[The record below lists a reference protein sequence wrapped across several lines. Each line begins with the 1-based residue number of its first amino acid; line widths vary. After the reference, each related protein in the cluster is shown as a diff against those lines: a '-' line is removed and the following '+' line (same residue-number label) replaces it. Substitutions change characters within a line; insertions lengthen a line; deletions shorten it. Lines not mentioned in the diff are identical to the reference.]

1 MDINSAKF
9 VMSNTDVKKCPQD
22 NKPEYA
28 FIGRSNVGKSSLIN
42 EILNKKLVAAL
53 KSGLKVIFCIGEVLE
68 EKSKYLWFTD
78 FISIGM
84 KNFKRAFFLS
94 LSIFFRLLI
103 PIILSD
109 DGVIVHSISCI
120 PLYSIVSIVASLA
133 AQEVPGVL
141 RMSGRRIDG
150 INEFLG
156 KESVYKGVR
165 VSFDKKT
172 VTCNVYVIIEYG
184 FCIPEVALEIQ
195 EKVKDSIE
203 NMTGYDVQ
211 FIDVHVQGVAKRE
224 KSELEKEAAAI
235 AEAGL
240 FGVKPLFNDLEVEAE
255 AEARHKQFFE
265 ED

>member
-1 MDINSAKF
+1 MDDEK
-9 VMSNTDVKKCPQD
+9 
-22 NKPEYA
+22 E
-28 FIGRSNVGKSSLIN
+28 L
-42 EILNKKLVAAL
+42 LNKNADIDEAEEHPVELGDIRVAT
-53 KSGLKVIFCIGEVLE
+53 EV
-68 EKSKYLWFTD
+68 
-78 FISIGM
+78 
-84 KNFKRAFFLS
+84 
-94 LSIFFRLLI
+94 
-103 PIILSD
+103 
-109 DGVIVHSISCI
+109 
-120 PLYSIVSIVASLA
+120 VSIVASLA

-156 KESVYKGVR
+156 KESVSKGVR
-165 VSFDKKT
+165 VSFDNKT

-195 EKVKDSIE
+195 EKVKESIE
-203 NMTGYDVQ
+203 VMTGYDVQ

-224 KSELEKEAAAI
+224 KTALEKEAAAI

-240 FGVKPLFNDLEVEAE
+240 FAVKPLFDESEVEAE

>member
-1 MDINSAKF
+1 MD
-9 VMSNTDVKKCPQD
+9 
-22 NKPEYA
+22 
-28 FIGRSNVGKSSLIN
+28 N
-42 EILNKKLVAAL
+42 EKELLNKNADIDKAEEQPVELGDIRVAT
-53 KSGLKVIFCIGEVLE
+53 EV
-68 EKSKYLWFTD
+68 
-78 FISIGM
+78 
-84 KNFKRAFFLS
+84 
-94 LSIFFRLLI
+94 
-103 PIILSD
+103 
-109 DGVIVHSISCI
+109 
-120 PLYSIVSIVASLA
+120 VSIVASLA

-156 KESVYKGVR
+156 KESVSKGVR
-165 VSFDKKT
+165 VSFDNKT

-195 EKVKDSIE
+195 EKVKESIE
-203 NMTGYDVQ
+203 TMTGYDVQ

-224 KSELEKEAAAI
+224 KTALEKEAAAI

-240 FGVKPLFNDLEVEAE
+240 FGVKPLFDESEVEAE

>member
-1 MDINSAKF
+1 MDDEK
-9 VMSNTDVKKCPQD
+9 
-22 NKPEYA
+22 E
-28 FIGRSNVGKSSLIN
+28 L
-42 EILNKKLVAAL
+42 LNKNADIDEA
-53 KSGLKVIFCIGEVLE
+53 E
-68 EKSKYLWFTD
+68 EKPVELGDIRVATE
-78 FISIGM
+78 
-84 KNFKRAFFLS
+84 
-94 LSIFFRLLI
+94 
-103 PIILSD
+103 
-109 DGVIVHSISCI
+109 V
-120 PLYSIVSIVASLA
+120 VSIVASLA

-156 KESVYKGVR
+156 KESVSKGVR
-165 VSFDKKT
+165 VSFDNKT

-195 EKVKDSIE
+195 EKVKESIE
-203 NMTGYDVQ
+203 TMTGYDVQ

-224 KSELEKEAAAI
+224 KTALEKEAAAI

-240 FGVKPLFNDLEVEAE
+240 FAVKPLFDESEVEAE

>member
-1 MDINSAKF
+1 MD
-9 VMSNTDVKKCPQD
+9 
-22 NKPEYA
+22 
-28 FIGRSNVGKSSLIN
+28 N
-42 EILNKKLVAAL
+42 EKELLNKNAEIDKAEEQPVELGDIRVAT
-53 KSGLKVIFCIGEVLE
+53 EV
-68 EKSKYLWFTD
+68 
-78 FISIGM
+78 
-84 KNFKRAFFLS
+84 
-94 LSIFFRLLI
+94 
-103 PIILSD
+103 
-109 DGVIVHSISCI
+109 
-120 PLYSIVSIVASLA
+120 VSIVASLA

-156 KESVYKGVR
+156 KESVSKGVR
-165 VSFDKKT
+165 VSFDNKT

-195 EKVKDSIE
+195 EKVKESIE
-203 NMTGYDVQ
+203 VMTGYDVQ

-224 KSELEKEAAAI
+224 KTALEKEAAAI

-240 FGVKPLFNDLEVEAE
+240 FAVKPLFDESEVEAE

>member
-1 MDINSAKF
+1 MDDEK
-9 VMSNTDVKKCPQD
+9 
-22 NKPEYA
+22 E
-28 FIGRSNVGKSSLIN
+28 L
-42 EILNKKLVAAL
+42 LNKNADIKEAEEQPVELGDIRVAT
-53 KSGLKVIFCIGEVLE
+53 EV
-68 EKSKYLWFTD
+68 
-78 FISIGM
+78 
-84 KNFKRAFFLS
+84 
-94 LSIFFRLLI
+94 
-103 PIILSD
+103 
-109 DGVIVHSISCI
+109 
-120 PLYSIVSIVASLA
+120 VSIVASLA

-156 KESVYKGVR
+156 KESVSKGVR
-165 VSFDKKT
+165 VSFDNKT

-195 EKVKDSIE
+195 EKVKESIE
-203 NMTGYDVQ
+203 VMTGYDVQ

-224 KSELEKEAAAI
+224 KTALEKEAAAI

-240 FGVKPLFNDLEVEAE
+240 FAVKPLFDESEVEAE

>member
-1 MDINSAKF
+1 MDEEKELLNKNADINTAEE
-9 VMSNTDVKKCPQD
+9 
-22 NKPEYA
+22 KPEEYGD
-28 FIGRSNVGKSSLIN
+28 IR
-42 EILNKKLVAAL
+42 VAT
-53 KSGLKVIFCIGEVLE
+53 EV
-68 EKSKYLWFTD
+68 
-78 FISIGM
+78 
-84 KNFKRAFFLS
+84 
-94 LSIFFRLLI
+94 
-103 PIILSD
+103 
-109 DGVIVHSISCI
+109 
-120 PLYSIVSIVASLA
+120 VSIVASLA

-141 RMSGRRIDG
+141 KMSGRRIDG

-156 KESVYKGVR
+156 KETMSKGVR
-165 VSFDKKT
+165 VSFDNKT

-195 EKVKDSIE
+195 EKVKEAIE

-224 KSELEKEAAAI
+224 KSELEKEAVAI

-240 FGVKPLFNDLEVEAE
+240 FGAKPLFNEAEVEAE

>member
-1 MDINSAKF
+1 MDDEKELL
-9 VMSNTDVKKCPQD
+9 
-22 NKPEYA
+22 NKNAE
-28 FIGRSNVGKSSLIN
+28 IN
-42 EILNKKLVAAL
+42 EAEEQTEEYGDIRVA
-53 KSGLKVIFCIGEVLE
+53 SEV
-68 EKSKYLWFTD
+68 
-78 FISIGM
+78 
-84 KNFKRAFFLS
+84 
-94 LSIFFRLLI
+94 
-103 PIILSD
+103 
-109 DGVIVHSISCI
+109 VC
-120 PLYSIVSIVASLA
+120 IVASLA

-172 VTCNVYVIIEYG
+172 VTCNIYVIIEYG

-195 EKVKDSIE
+195 EKDKDSIE
-203 NMTGYDVQ
+203 NITGYDVQ
-211 FIDVHVQGVAKRE
+211 FIDVQVQGVAKRE

-255 AEARHKQFFE
+255 AEARQKQFFE

>member
-1 MDINSAKF
+1 MDDEK
-9 VMSNTDVKKCPQD
+9 
-22 NKPEYA
+22 E
-28 FIGRSNVGKSSLIN
+28 L
-42 EILNKKLVAAL
+42 LNKNADIDKAEEQPVELGDIRVAT
-53 KSGLKVIFCIGEVLE
+53 EV
-68 EKSKYLWFTD
+68 
-78 FISIGM
+78 
-84 KNFKRAFFLS
+84 
-94 LSIFFRLLI
+94 
-103 PIILSD
+103 
-109 DGVIVHSISCI
+109 
-120 PLYSIVSIVASLA
+120 VSIVASLA

-156 KESVYKGVR
+156 KESVSKGVR
-165 VSFDKKT
+165 VSFDNKT

-195 EKVKDSIE
+195 EKVKESIE
-203 NMTGYDVQ
+203 TMTGYDVQ

-224 KSELEKEAAAI
+224 KTALEKEAAAI

-240 FGVKPLFNDLEVEAE
+240 FAVKPLFDESEVEAE

>member
-1 MDINSAKF
+1 MDDEK
-9 VMSNTDVKKCPQD
+9 
-22 NKPEYA
+22 E
-28 FIGRSNVGKSSLIN
+28 L
-42 EILNKKLVAAL
+42 LNKNADIDEAEEQPVELGDIRVAT
-53 KSGLKVIFCIGEVLE
+53 EV
-68 EKSKYLWFTD
+68 
-78 FISIGM
+78 
-84 KNFKRAFFLS
+84 
-94 LSIFFRLLI
+94 
-103 PIILSD
+103 
-109 DGVIVHSISCI
+109 
-120 PLYSIVSIVASLA
+120 VSIVASLA

-156 KESVYKGVR
+156 KESVSKGVR
-165 VSFDKKT
+165 VSFDNKT

-195 EKVKDSIE
+195 EKVKESIE
-203 NMTGYDVQ
+203 VMTGYDVQ

-224 KSELEKEAAAI
+224 KTALEKEAAAI

-240 FGVKPLFNDLEVEAE
+240 FAVKSLFDESEVEAE

>member
-1 MDINSAKF
+1 MDDEKEL
-9 VMSNTDVKKCPQD
+9 V
-22 NKPEYA
+22 NKNADIKEVEEQPEEYGD
-28 FIGRSNVGKSSLIN
+28 IR
-42 EILNKKLVAAL
+42 VA
-53 KSGLKVIFCIGEVLE
+53 SEV
-68 EKSKYLWFTD
+68 
-78 FISIGM
+78 
-84 KNFKRAFFLS
+84 
-94 LSIFFRLLI
+94 
-103 PIILSD
+103 
-109 DGVIVHSISCI
+109 
-120 PLYSIVSIVASLA
+120 VSIVASLA

-156 KESVYKGVR
+156 KESVSKGVR
-165 VSFDKKT
+165 VSFDNKT

-195 EKVKDSIE
+195 EKVKESIE
-203 NMTGYDVQ
+203 VMTGYDVQ

-224 KSELEKEAAAI
+224 KTALVKEAAAI

-240 FGVKPLFNDLEVEAE
+240 FAVKPLFDESEVEAE

>member
-1 MDINSAKF
+1 MDDEK
-9 VMSNTDVKKCPQD
+9 
-22 NKPEYA
+22 E
-28 FIGRSNVGKSSLIN
+28 L
-42 EILNKKLVAAL
+42 LNKNADIDKAEEQPVELGDIRVAT
-53 KSGLKVIFCIGEVLE
+53 EV
-68 EKSKYLWFTD
+68 
-78 FISIGM
+78 
-84 KNFKRAFFLS
+84 
-94 LSIFFRLLI
+94 
-103 PIILSD
+103 
-109 DGVIVHSISCI
+109 
-120 PLYSIVSIVASLA
+120 VSIVASLA

-156 KESVYKGVR
+156 KESVSKGVR
-165 VSFDKKT
+165 VSFDNKT

-195 EKVKDSIE
+195 EKVKESIE
-203 NMTGYDVQ
+203 VMTGYDVQ

-224 KSELEKEAAAI
+224 KTALEKEAAAI

-240 FGVKPLFNDLEVEAE
+240 FAVKPLFDESEVEAE

>member
-1 MDINSAKF
+1 MDDEK
-9 VMSNTDVKKCPQD
+9 
-22 NKPEYA
+22 E
-28 FIGRSNVGKSSLIN
+28 L
-42 EILNKKLVAAL
+42 LNKNADIDEAEEQHVELGDIRVAT
-53 KSGLKVIFCIGEVLE
+53 EV
-68 EKSKYLWFTD
+68 
-78 FISIGM
+78 
-84 KNFKRAFFLS
+84 
-94 LSIFFRLLI
+94 
-103 PIILSD
+103 
-109 DGVIVHSISCI
+109 
-120 PLYSIVSIVASLA
+120 VSIVASLA

-156 KESVYKGVR
+156 KESVSKGVR
-165 VSFDKKT
+165 VSFDSKT

-195 EKVKDSIE
+195 EKVKESIQV
-203 NMTGYDVQ
+203 MTGYDVQ

-224 KSELEKEAAAI
+224 KTALEKEAAAI

-240 FGVKPLFNDLEVEAE
+240 FAVKPLFDESEVEAE